1 MSDSVQPY
9 GLPPTRL
16 LCPFK
21 SPGKNTGVGCNTMTT
36 IVIVGVREIRGGL
49 KLLFTILKNLIQN
62 LVVLKMKRALLFCS
76 SYKSSLAK
84 IMKGHSH
91 NILVIH

>member
-1 MSDSVQPY
+1 MQPY
-9 GLPPTRL
+9 GLPPNRL
-16 LCPFK
+16 LCPCN
-21 SPGKNTGVGCNTMTT
+21 SPGKNTGVGCNTMTA
-36 IVIVGVREIRGGL
+36 IVIVGVREIKGGL
-49 KLLFTILKNLIQN
+49 KVLFTILKNLIQN
-62 LVVLKMKRALLFCS
+62 SVVLKMKRALLFSS